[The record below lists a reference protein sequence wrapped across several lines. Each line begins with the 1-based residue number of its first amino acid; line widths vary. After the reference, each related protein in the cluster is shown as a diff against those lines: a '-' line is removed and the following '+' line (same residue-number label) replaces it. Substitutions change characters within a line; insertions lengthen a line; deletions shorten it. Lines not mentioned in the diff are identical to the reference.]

1 MILFTVQ
8 YLFIIIYSFFL
19 IAAFLL
25 LVPATT
31 ELLVSILSNLQ
42 LINIY
47 ICLLNYVDVN
57 LNEDD
62 KSKFNDDSS
71 MVKDQNTCNDNAI
84 RNEKTPMKISS
95 SPKVILTV
103 QYFAFN
109 ISEF

>member
-31 ELLVSILSNLQ
+31 ELSVSILSNLQ

-84 RNEKTPMKISS
+84 GNEQTPMKISS